1 MLSSYPRKFS
11 LSGLTWG
18 LWPCGG
24 QPTSRQPCR
33 RAAVRRE
40 GYHMATHVKPR
51 ENFLRWYK
59 TARSLHLGRL
69 GCYRVLTLV
78 VVIDYTWNGGIDI
91 RHYIIAAASNVVCIM
106 IEGVGLVAGLND
118 TGQPMHRHIHQ
129 AELCVILHLLL
140 SVEGHGL
147 VRGHALAVYEIAALD
162 KHTATAT
169 GNVRQRPGG
178 GLQNIHD
185 HFLPVTWA

>member
-24 QPTSRQPCR
+24 QPTSRHPCR

-59 TARSLHLGRL
+59 PARSLHLGRL
-69 GCYRVLTLV
+69 GCYRVLKLV
-78 VVIDYTWNGGIDI
+78 VAMPHISGEYRCYAVGYGEEGQLFSKD
-91 RHYIIAAASNVVCIM
+91 SNVI
-106 IEGVGLVAGLND
+106 ILNLAGRSQ
-118 TGQPMHRHIHQ
+118 TFVRPYFMKS
-129 AELCVILHLLL
+129 E
-140 SVEGHGL
+140 VE
-147 VRGHALAVYEIAALD
+147 ALAQDFEERISALEQQQPEP
-162 KHTATAT
+162 A
-169 GNVRQRPGG
+169 QEGG
-178 GLQNIHD
+178 TQ
-185 HFLPVTWA
+185 P

>member
-1 MLSSYPRKFS
+1 MICPCVRCTYRLGYALMMLSSYPRKFS

-69 GCYRVLTLV
+69 GCYRVLRLV
-78 VVIDYTWNGGIDI
+78 VVIDYTWNGSIDI
-91 RHYIIAAASNVVCIM
+91 NKNVINTLVRNHCIRR
-106 IEGVGLVAGLND
+106 VSDRND
-118 TGQPMHRHIHQ
+118 TLI
-129 AELCVILHLLL
+129 CVCP
-140 SVEGHGL
+140 
-147 VRGHALAVYEIAALD
+147 R
-162 KHTATAT
+162 K
-169 GNVRQRPGG
+169 NR
-178 GLQNIHD
+178 
-185 HFLPVTWA
+185 